1 MARRD
6 FFKRTQRKRYK
17 AGRYR
22 NPYFQNVKKIPWKP
36 LSAVVGTLV
45 VILLGLN
52 LMFSS
57 PRLAIQNVQ
66 IKGVEH
72 IDPAQIE
79 QLVQSYLQSR
89 ALLIFKT
96 SNQFLFSS
104 EELSTE
110 LENAFALANVSMGQ
124 SGGILTITI
133 AERTSNLIWESGQGR
148 YVVDLEGVVTRSL
161 GAEEDL
167 GQPLPTFSDTNN
179 LDVSVGD
186 IVMTPEEIEN
196 VFAFLDQLEA
206 QGITYDTIRVDRLAG
221 KWMSVETTEGFEI
234 LFDSV
239 GDISTQASHLETV
252 LLDQV
257 EDRSELE
264 YIDVRFGDHVYYK

>member
-1 MARRD
+1 
-6 FFKRTQRKRYK
+6 
-17 AGRYR
+17 
-22 NPYFQNVKKIPWKP
+22 
-36 LSAVVGTLV
+36 
-45 VILLGLN
+45 
-52 LMFSS
+52 MFSS